1 MSSSDVLKGINPIT
15 GEPILL
21 PIRMLTDGTLLIPG
35 LPQMKLATVD
45 LVDLNNAATPTLY
58 TVPNEV
64 SCVITAIVMRKASI
78 SLTTVSLS
86 IGWTAAA
93 YTDVLA
99 TATHAELT
107 GPTLAT
113 VLAPKTGMLIA
124 VPGSVLKLKNN
135 ILQGAPAT
143 ASFDIFG
150 MLL

>member
-1 MSSSDVLKGINPIT
+1 MSSSDVLKGINPAT
-15 GEPILL
+15 GESILL
-21 PIRMLTDGTLLIPG
+21 PIKILTDGSMLIPG

-45 LVDLNNAATPTLY
+45 LVDLNNVATPALY

-64 SCVITAIVMRKASI
+64 SCIITAIVVRKASI
-78 SLTTVSLS
+78 SLSTVSFS
-86 IGWTAAA
+86 IGWTSAS
-93 YTDVLA
+93 YNDVLA
-99 TATHAELT
+99 NATHTELA

-124 VPGSVLKLKNN
+124 TPGSVLKLKNN
-135 ILQGAPAT
+135 TQQGAPAT